1 MKHVLLF
8 SLVGIS
14 MMPVSNRLLNNEQ
27 SPVQENYLA
36 HADISNESNTL
47 GFGPGQ
53 AEEKMLAITFRSQEY
68 CRAEVYDFQFETQF
82 KVVSAT
88 VYFSGTNFRNA
99 EKGFITSNSLKPIKN
114 LMDRCVPGT
123 IVIFDNVKVIGP
135 DNEVRTIQG
144 TSFYLH

>member
-1 MKHVLLF
+1 MRTT
-8 SLVGIS
+8 
-14 MMPVSNRLLNNEQ
+14 P
-27 SPVQENYLA
+27 
-36 HADISNESNTL
+36 
-47 GFGPGQ
+47 
-53 AEEKMLAITFRSQEY
+53 
-68 CRAEVYDFQFETQF
+68 
-82 KVVSAT
+82 
-88 VYFSGTNFRNA
+88 NFRNA